1 MERGRPPVTEVP
13 RKQVMKQIAIRSVG
27 LSKRYQIAQARERY
41 RTLRDTLSHG
51 VAGSWRWLQKSWQ
64 TGARR
69 SAQPETF
76 WALKD
81 VSFEIKQGDVV
92 GIIGRNGAGKSTL
105 LKVLSRITEPTEGY
119 ADISG
124 RVGALLEVGTGF
136 HPELSG
142 RENILLNGSI
152 LGMRRSEILR
162 QFDEIVTFAEVEK
175 FIDMPVKHYSSG
187 MYLRL
192 AFSVAAHLRPEILL
206 VDEVLAVGD
215 AAFQRKCLGKMEEVA
230 NQGRTVIFVSHN
242 MSAIQELCQRA
253 ILLDRGSVAFEG
265 TPGAAVGEYF
275 KRVDE
280 EPVTLNN
287 SGMQLSLGRIEVES
301 PLEEGIAASEPFKV
315 CLPLMANE
323 LRNPW
328 VFFILEDFTGRML
341 LHRRIATRE
350 MDAEVLHGPNRL
362 EVEVPALWLSPGVYS
377 VYFKFLLP
385 TTNVGS
391 GRVFTEK
398 FMLEVRG
405 EVDSTGRALLNPQ
418 LKWQLHPQTQNAE
431 TELALTA
438 IE

>member
-1 MERGRPPVTEVP
+1 
-13 RKQVMKQIAIRSVG
+13 MKHIAIRSAG
-27 LSKRYQIAQARERY
+27 LSKCYQLAHTRERY
-41 RTLRDTLSHG
+41 RTLRDTLSQG
-51 VAGSWRWLQKSWQ
+51 VAGSWRRLQQRWQSGPAEKS
-64 TGARR
+64 RK
-69 SAQPETF
+69 ETF

-81 VSFEIKQGDVV
+81 VSFEIGRGDVV

-105 LKVLSRITEPTEGY
+105 LKVLSRITEPSTGF
-119 ADISG
+119 ADIAG

-142 RENILLNGSI
+142 RENIQLNGSI
-152 LGMRRSEILR
+152 LGMKRTEILR
-162 QFDEIVTFAEVEK
+162 QFDEIVAFAEVEK

-215 AAFQRKCLGKMEEVA
+215 AAFQKKCLGKMEEVA
-230 NQGRTVIFVSHN
+230 HQGRTVLFVSHN

-253 ILLDRGSVAFEG
+253 ILLDRGQVAYEG
-265 TPGAAVGEYF
+265 TPGACVAEYF

-280 EPVTLNN
+280 EPVTLDH
-287 SGMQLSLGRIEVES
+287 SATQISLGRIEVES
-301 PLEEGIAASEPFKV
+301 PLDEGIAAGEPFTV
-315 CLPLMANE
+315 CLPLVARQ

-350 MDAEVLHGPNRL
+350 MGAEILDGPARL

-377 VYFKFLLP
+377 IYFKFLLP

-391 GRVFTEK
+391 GRLFTEK
-398 FMLEVRG
+398 YMLEVRG
-405 EVDSTGRALLNPQ
+405 EVDSTGRALLNPNV
-418 LKWQLHPQTQNAE
+418 KWQLHPRVQTEE
-431 TELALTA
+431 TELMLAA
-438 IE
+438 RD